1 MEMIRKDLAT
11 LAGVLAFDSR
21 HPWLKPD
28 AIAIAGPFESREKAA
43 HQSATG
49 RGLSQAGPS

>member
-1 MEMIRKDLAT
+1 METIRKDLAT